1 MVSLFKD
8 MIEKFNIFD
17 DERGSDISI
26 SEAKDSMV
34 DSLIMVQKIFT
45 EFLFIK
51 NIFEI
56 EQDKTLKLDKEVFDL
71 KSYIFY
77 SLDTIMSLKKE
88 S

>member
-1 MVSLFKD
+1 MSLFKD
-8 MIEKFNIFD
+8 MIEKFNVFD
-17 DERGSDISI
+17 EERGGDINI

-56 EQDKTLKLDKEVFDL
+56 E
-71 KSYIFY
+71 
-77 SLDTIMSLKKE
+77 
-88 S
+88 